1 MMSDAAGKGGPD
13 ATPAR
18 PDVPYWDD
26 PVYRHLSR
34 LHREAQAEG
43 ADADE
48 AQLDA
53 LMQKLIA
60 GSIDDERYGELA
72 SEASA
77 ARKREKEER
86 KKHPKP
92 ARARSAE
99 KGSSINVADLK
110 KRIFNSQVS
119 KENMIKAIEA
129 LPPAERRATIKGLPP
144 GLNRKLGQYLID
156 GRH

>member
-1 MMSDAAGKGGPD
+1 MSDAAGKSGPG

-34 LHREAQAEG
+34 LHRDAQAEG
-43 ADADE
+43 ADADV

-53 LMQKLIA
+53 LMQKLID
-60 GSIDDERYGELA
+60 GSISDERYGELA

-77 ARKREKEER
+77 ARKREKQER
-86 KKHPKP
+86 KKQQKP
-92 ARARSAE
+92 ARGRSAE
-99 KGSSINVADLK
+99 KAPSANLADLK
-110 KRIFNSQVS
+110 KRIFNPQVS

-129 LPPAERRATIKGLPP
+129 LPPAERRATIEGLPP
-144 GLNRKLGQYLID
+144 GLKRKLGSYLTD
-156 GRH
+156 GR

>member
-1 MMSDAAGKGGPD
+1 MSDAAGESGPVP
-13 ATPAR
+13 TPSR
-18 PDVPYWDD
+18 PGVPYWDD

-43 ADADE
+43 RADVAR
-48 AQLDA
+48 LDV
-53 LMQKLIA
+53 LMQKLID
-60 GSIDDERYGELA
+60 GSIDHERYGELA

-77 ARKREKEER
+77 ARKREKQER
-86 KKHPKP
+86 KQKQKP

-99 KGSSINVADLK
+99 KTPPINIADLK
-110 KRIFNSQVS
+110 KRIFNSRVS

-129 LPPAERRATIKGLPP
+129 LPPAERRATIEGLPP
-144 GLNRKLGQYLID
+144 GLKRKLGRYLTD

>member
-1 MMSDAAGKGGPD
+1 MSDAAEESGPGDTSRPD
-13 ATPAR
+13 A
-18 PDVPYWDD
+18 PYWDD

-34 LHREAQAEG
+34 LHREAQGAG

-48 AQLDA
+48 ALLDA
-53 LMQKLIA
+53 LMQKLID
-60 GSIDDERYGELA
+60 GSIDDARYGELA

-77 ARKREKEER
+77 ARRREKEER
-86 KKHPKP
+86 KKQPKP
-92 ARARSAE
+92 ARRRSAVR
-99 KGSSINVADLK
+99 GPSINVADLK

-129 LPPAERRATIKGLPP
+129 LPPAERRATIAGLPP
-144 GLNRKLGQYLID
+144 GLKRKLGLYLID

>member
-1 MMSDAAGKGGPD
+1 MSDVAEESGD
-13 ATPAR
+13 TPAR

-26 PVYRHLSR
+26 PVYRYLSR
-34 LHREAQAEG
+34 LHREAVAEG
-43 ADADE
+43 ADAE
-48 AQLDA
+48 GVRLDA

-86 KKHPKP
+86 KKQPKP
-92 ARARSAE
+92 ASARSAE
-99 KGSSINVADLK
+99 KGPSINVADLK

-129 LPPAERRATIKGLPP
+129 LPPAERRATIEGLPP
-144 GLNRKLGQYLID
+144 GLKRKLGMYLID